1 MNIFASA
8 ARGKFLTQALI
19 AAGLTEDA
27 IASAQAAG
35 TADFLGK
42 LGDEQAAAASK
53 AIADLA
59 AANERLAKIDAGLKS
74 LALLPT
80 GAEGYSLEA
89 LTAAVEA
96 REAAARKAGE
106 EAATLRAAQELAARG
121 HAPVAT
127 APAAAEGQ
135 SGSLADQYSKLSG
148 ARERAEF
155 IKAHGANNIL
165 ASIRRGG
172 PANN

>member
-53 AIADLA
+53 AVADLA
-59 AANERLAKIDAGLKS
+59 AANTRLAELEGHIKAASKALNADAFS
-74 LALLPT
+74 V
-80 GAEGYSLEA
+80 EA
-89 LTAAVEA
+89 VLAAVES

-127 APAAAEGQ
+127 APAAAASSEPAKPGEGLT
-135 SGSLADQYSKLSG
+135 GLAKVT
-148 ARERAEF
+148 AIFRAEQ
-155 IKAHGANNIL
+155 AAARQN
-165 ASIRRGG
+165 
-172 PANN
+172 

>member
-42 LGDEQAAAASK
+42 LGDEQAAALGNAQS
-53 AIADLA
+53 
-59 AANERLAKIDAGLKS
+59 EVTR
-74 LALLPT
+74 
-80 GAEGYSLEA
+80 
-89 LTAAVEA
+89 LTAAFADYSAAFDAAGINVDSKETPTVLLKA
-96 REAAARKAGE
+96 HIEMREAAARKAGE

-127 APAAAEGQ
+127 APAAAASSEPAKPGEGLT
-135 SGSLADQYSKLSG
+135 GLAKVT
-148 ARERAEF
+148 AIFRAEQ
-155 IKAHGANNIL
+155 AAARQN
-165 ASIRRGG
+165 
-172 PANN
+172 

>member
-42 LGDEQAAAASK
+42 LGDEQAAALVNAQS
-53 AIADLA
+53 
-59 AANERLAKIDAGLKS
+59 EVTR
-74 LALLPT
+74 
-80 GAEGYSLEA
+80 
-89 LTAAVEA
+89 LTAAFAAYSAAFDAAGINADSKETPTA
-96 REAAARKAGE
+96 LLKAHIEMREAAARKAGE

-127 APAAAEGQ
+127 APAAAASSEPAKPGEGLT
-135 SGSLADQYSKLSG
+135 GLAKVT
-148 ARERAEF
+148 AIFRAEQ
-155 IKAHGANNIL
+155 AAARQN
-165 ASIRRGG
+165 
-172 PANN
+172 